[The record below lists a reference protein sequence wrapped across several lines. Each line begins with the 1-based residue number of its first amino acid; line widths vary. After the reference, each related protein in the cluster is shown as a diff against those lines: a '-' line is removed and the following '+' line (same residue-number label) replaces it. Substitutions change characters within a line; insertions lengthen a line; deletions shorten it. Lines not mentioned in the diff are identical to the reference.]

1 MSSTAKPPLYLING
15 SLGAGKTTLLRF
27 LLSKDSFS
35 DARVIENEFA
45 SADVDAKQ
53 LEAHRAEVRS
63 IAGVCICC
71 STGRELS
78 TTLEELAEASSQPV
92 IIEASG
98 VASSL
103 ALIEKLSAAQLFEYY
118 DLQHAI
124 FVLDAAET
132 TNRPELIDLYKEE
145 SAAADTVFLSKTDL
159 LEPEEALDLM
169 QQLSMLRTGPIE
181 SMFYGEINPALL
193 KQPSHILDYYLSH
206 EGITREHDEEPSY
219 TIITTGDKHIE
230 PDTLRKL
237 WPSFVNTYGA
247 ERMKGAV
254 RHNGETWHI
263 DATPSQYRAEKSHDQ
278 HETLNLVI
286 IGTEAQRI
294 TDRNF
299 E

>member
-1 MSSTAKPPLYLING
+1 MNGIAKPPLYLING
-15 SLGAGKTTLLRF
+15 PLGAGKTTLLKF
-27 LLSKDSFS
+27 LLSTDSFS
-35 DARVIENEFA
+35 NARVIENEFA

-78 TTLEELAEASSQPV
+78 TALEELAEASSQPV

-118 DLQHAI
+118 NLQHAI

-132 TNRPELIDLYKEE
+132 ANRPELLDLYKEE
-145 SAAADTVFLSKTDL
+145 LAAADTVLLSKTDL
-159 LEPEEALDLM
+159 LEPEETLDLM
-169 QQLSMLRTGPIE
+169 QQLSILRDSPIE
-181 SMFYGEINPALL
+181 SMFYGEVNPLPL
-193 KQPSHILDYYLSH
+193 QEPSRILDYYLNH
-206 EGITREHDEEPSY
+206 EGTTREHDDEPSY
-219 TIITTGDKHIE
+219 AIITTRDKHVT

-237 WPSFVNTYGA
+237 WQNFVSAYGA
-247 ERMKGAV
+247 ERMKGAI
-254 RHNGETWHI
+254 RHNEKIWHI
-263 DATPSQYRAEKSHDQ
+263 DATPSQYRAEKSPDQ
-278 HETLNLVI
+278 RETLNLVI

-294 TDRNF
+294 SDKDF